1 MNQNK
6 QQFYRQLLD
15 LSLNMRIE
23 LPYEKILE
31 IASVEEYN
39 NFNVQRLTL
48 FLDKIDSLLPTTYY
62 NENNPNN
69 GRRLYTL

>member
-39 NFNVQRLTL
+39 NFNVERLTL
-48 FLDKIDSLLPTTYY
+48 FLDKIDSPAL
-62 NENNPNN
+62 
-69 GRRLYTL
+69 